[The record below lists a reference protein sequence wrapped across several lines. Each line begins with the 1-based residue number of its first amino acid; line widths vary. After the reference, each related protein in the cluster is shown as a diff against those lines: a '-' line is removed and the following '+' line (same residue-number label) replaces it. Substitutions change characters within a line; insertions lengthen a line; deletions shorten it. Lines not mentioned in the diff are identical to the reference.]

1 MRVIS
6 TLGAFLSAMAVSGAA
21 SAADPSVTGTILLGQ
36 VAPFS
41 GSSAKLAEEYNLGA
55 RTYFQALNERGGVNG
70 HRIELRTRDD
80 RYDPAETA
88 RQAKALIEQD
98 GVFAL
103 FGTVGTGTT
112 LAAVPVATAA
122 DVPLFAPS
130 SGAEALRTPLNRQVF
145 HVRAGYAA
153 EADYIVEQLSTS
165 SLRNVAVLHQSD
177 AFGKAALEAVT
188 HALTQRGL
196 KTVGQAAIERD
207 ATDVSEIS
215 KKLAAGHP
223 QAVIL
228 AASYTSSAAVIKS
241 MKKQGFAGQFVATSY
256 AGSKALA
263 DELGAEGGGVWIS
276 EVVPF
281 PWGEGSAL
289 QREYNQALQR
299 AGVPTRSFESMEGYL
314 AAKVFTEG
322 LRRAGK
328 EPNRA
333 RLIAALESMQGWDA
347 GGVRISYSP
356 TDHGGSHRVEMTMIG
371 PGGKFVH

>member
-1 MRVIS
+1 MRMFS
-6 TLGAFLSAMAVSGAA
+6 TLGTFFSAMAVAGAA
-21 SAADPSVTGTILLGQ
+21 AAADPSVTGTILLGQ

-41 GSSAKLAEEYNLGA
+41 GPSVKLAEEYNLGA

-70 HRIELRTRDD
+70 HRVELRTRDD

-112 LAAVPVATAA
+112 LAAVPVATEAG
-122 DVPLFAPS
+122 VPLFAPS
-130 SGAEALRTPLNRQVF
+130 TGAEALRSPLNRQVF
-145 HVRAGYAA
+145 HVRAGYHQ
-153 EADYIVEQLSTS
+153 EADYIVEQLATS
-165 SLRNVAVLHQSD
+165 GLRSVAVLHQDD
-177 AFGKAALEAVT
+177 AFGKTALESVT
-188 HALTQRGL
+188 RALTQRGV
-196 KTVGQAAIERD
+196 KNVGMAAVERD
-207 ATDVSEIS
+207 ATEVSDIAR
-215 KKLAAGHP
+215 KLAAGHP

-228 AASYTSSAAVIKS
+228 IASYTSSAALIKT
-241 MKKQGFAGQFVATSY
+241 MKKQGYAGQFVATSY
-256 AGSKALA
+256 VGGKSLA
-263 DELGAEGGGVWIS
+263 DELGGEGSGVWIS

-281 PWGEGSAL
+281 PWGEGTAL

-299 AGVPTRSFESMEGYL
+299 AGVPHRSFGSMEGFL

-347 GGVRISYSP
+347 GGYRISYSP
-356 TDHGGSHRVEMTMIG
+356 TDHAGTHRVEMTMIG